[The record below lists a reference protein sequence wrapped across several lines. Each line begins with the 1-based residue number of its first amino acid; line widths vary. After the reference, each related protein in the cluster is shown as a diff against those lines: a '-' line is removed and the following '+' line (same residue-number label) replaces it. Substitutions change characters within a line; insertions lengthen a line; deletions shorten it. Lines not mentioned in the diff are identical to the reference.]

1 MEFPYGSPICR
12 NRYRNRNRNRNR
24 NRTVPDR
31 TRWVK
36 KGGVRCGSRRRT
48 QPKLA
53 RAVRFDN
60 GNSSEL
66 TECGECFGFGG
77 GEDSF
82 RHHKSCHLP
91 QRWRLIEKKCGF
103 LKLYILCIYKS
114 LTVSNALLIV

>member
-1 MEFPYGSPICR
+1 MRVPYEESIC
-12 NRYRNRNRNRNR
+12 R

-53 RAVRFDN
+53 RAVRFGN

-66 TECGECFGFGG
+66 TECGECFGFGV
-77 GEDSF
+77 GERNF
-82 RHHKSCHLP
+82 KIL
-91 QRWRLIEKKCGF
+91 KKF
-103 LKLYILCIYKS
+103 FHF
-114 LTVSNALLIV
+114 